1 MDDMF
6 MIDVTG
12 DEMGELR
19 ANCFRGSLYD
29 SGINQIL
36 VLFSI

>member
-12 DEMGELR
+12 DEMGE
-19 ANCFRGSLYD
+19 S
-29 SGINQIL
+29 
-36 VLFSI
+36 VLPSRIIARYRI